1 MRTRVHLLKSEE
13 VDKGAYHEILQ
24 QLQSFS
30 GPLEFVSTLDEPV
43 FEDDEGIEFSNEDEN
58 GRDTTYPIPEEIME
72 YASYSDADDEICSLD
87 AHYVEAPQTLIR
99 LKWFDIF
106 ERCQAFR
113 KANDISEFEFVIL
126 LTDKGNEYNW
136 FAAPNP
142 KGGRDGFVQ
151 TSGLG
156 FYLPG
161 LSRASIVYLITTHIL
176 RHLMF
181 TDIREMSEEVH
192 QKSVG
197 CMNDFCGNK
206 TELILKIR
214 TADLCSDC
222 VKQLEKKQV
231 DPLLANQAFEIMEA
245 MRGEVLFRDRYSLLK
260 KPSRMSISGPNY
272 KIQFPDLANIELK
285 LDKIEKTIY
294 LFFLGKPSGVKL
306 NMLDEHREELIELY
320 LKVSPTSD
328 RATATKRIHERTDN
342 TNTQKISETI
352 SKIRRK
358 INDLVGDE
366 MGEHYIIAGANGEVK
381 KIGVDRNLV
390 SSISSH

>member
-13 VDKGAYHEILQ
+13 VDQAAYHEILQ

-30 GPLEFVSTLDEPV
+30 GPLEFVSTVDEPV
-43 FEDDEGIEFSNEDEN
+43 FEDDESTSFETYIKEI
-58 GRDTTYPIPEEIME
+58 RDTSLPLPEELIAKSPM
-72 YASYSDADDEICSLD
+72 YSFKKQISSEI
-87 AHYVEAPQTLIR
+87 ARFIEAPEKLTR
-99 LKWFDIF
+99 LKWDDIF

-126 LTDKGNEYNW
+126 LTDKGNEFNW

-161 LSRASIVYLITTHIL
+161 FSRASIVYLIVTHLL

-181 TDIREMSEEVH
+181 SSIREMSEGVH
-192 QKSVG
+192 QTSVG

-206 TELILKIR
+206 SELILKIR

-222 VKQLEKKQV
+222 VKRLEDKQV
-231 DPLLANQAFEIMEA
+231 DPLLANQVFEIMEA
-245 MRGEVLFRDRYSLLK
+245 TRSEILFRDRYSLLK
-260 KPSRMSISGPNY
+260 KPSRMNITGPNFT
-272 KIQFPDLANIELK
+272 IQFPDLANLELK

-294 LFFLGKPSGVKL
+294 LFFLGKPEGVKL
-306 NMLDEHREELIELY
+306 NMLDEHREELTELY

-328 RATATKRIHERTDN
+328 RTTATKRINERTDN
-342 TNTQKISETI
+342 AHTQKISETI

-358 INDLVGDE
+358 INDLLGDE
-366 MGEHYIIAGANGEVK
+366 MGEHYVIAGANGEVK
-381 KIGVDRNLV
+381 KIGVQRSLV
-390 SSISSH
+390 SFGGS

>member
-30 GPLEFVSTLDEPV
+30 GPLEFVSTIDEPV
-43 FEDDEGIEFSNEDEN
+43 FEDDESTSFETYLKEI
-58 GRDTTYPIPEEIME
+58 RDTSLPLPEELIAKSPM
-72 YASYSDADDEICSLD
+72 YSFKKQISSEI
-87 AHYVEAPQTLIR
+87 ARFIEAPEKLTR
-99 LKWFDIF
+99 LKWDDIF

-126 LTDKGNEYNW
+126 LTDKGNEFNW

-161 LSRASIVYLITTHIL
+161 FSRASIVYLIVTHLL

-181 TDIREMSEEVH
+181 SSIREMSEGVH
-192 QKSVG
+192 QTSVG

-206 TELILKIR
+206 SELILKIR

-222 VKQLEKKQV
+222 VKRLEDKQV
-231 DPLLANQAFEIMEA
+231 DPLLANQVFEIMEA
-245 MRGEVLFRDRYSLLK
+245 TRSEILFRDRYSLLK
-260 KPSRMSISGPNY
+260 KPSRMSITGPNFT
-272 KIQFPDLANIELK
+272 IQFPDLANIELK
-285 LDKIEKTIY
+285 LDKIEKTTY
-294 LFFLGKPSGVKL
+294 LFFLGKPEGVKL
-306 NMLDEHREELIELY
+306 NMLDEHREELTELY
-320 LKVSPTSD
+320 LKVSPTSTRD
-328 RATATKRIHERTDN
+328 TAAKRINERTDN

-358 INDLVGDE
+358 INDLLGNE
-366 MGEHYIIAGANGEVK
+366 MAEHYIIAGANGELK
-381 KIGVDRNLV
+381 KIGVERQLV
-390 SSISSH
+390 SFGGN

>member
-13 VDKGAYHEILQ
+13 VDQAAYHEILQ

-30 GPLEFVSTLDEPV
+30 GPLEFVSTVDEPV
-43 FEDDEGIEFSNEDEN
+43 FEDDESTSFETYIKEI
-58 GRDTTYPIPEEIME
+58 RDTSLPLPEELIAKSPM
-72 YASYSDADDEICSLD
+72 YSFKKQISSEI
-87 AHYVEAPQTLIR
+87 ARFIEAPEKLTR
-99 LKWFDIF
+99 LKWDDIF

-126 LTDKGNEYNW
+126 LTDKGNEFNW

-161 LSRASIVYLITTHIL
+161 FSRASIVYLIVTHLL

-181 TDIREMSEEVH
+181 SSIREMSEGVH
-192 QKSVG
+192 QTSVG

-206 TELILKIR
+206 SELILKIR

-222 VKQLEKKQV
+222 VKRLEDKQV
-231 DPLLANQAFEIMEA
+231 DPLLANQVFEIMEA
-245 MRGEVLFRDRYSLLK
+245 TRSEILFRDRYSLLK
-260 KPSRMSISGPNY
+260 KPSRMSITGPNY

-294 LFFLGKPSGVKL
+294 LFFLGKPEGVKL
-306 NMLDEHREELIELY
+306 NMLDEHREELTELY
-320 LKVSPTSD
+320 LKVSPTSTRD
-328 RATATKRIHERTDN
+328 TAAKRINERTDN

-358 INDLVGDE
+358 INDLLGDE
-366 MGEHYIIAGANGEVK
+366 MGEHYIIAGANGELK
-381 KIGVDRNLV
+381 KIGVDRNL
-390 SSISSH
+390 ISFLK

>member
-13 VDKGAYHEILQ
+13 VDQAAYHEILQ

-30 GPLEFVSTLDEPV
+30 GPLEFVSTVDEPV
-43 FEDDEGIEFSNEDEN
+43 FEDDESTSFETYIKEI
-58 GRDTTYPIPEEIME
+58 RDTSLPLPEELIAKSPM
-72 YASYSDADDEICSLD
+72 YSFKKQISSEI
-87 AHYVEAPQTLIR
+87 ARFIEAPEKLTR
-99 LKWFDIF
+99 LKWDDIF

-126 LTDKGNEYNW
+126 LTDKGNEFNW

-161 LSRASIVYLITTHIL
+161 FSRASIVYLIVTHLL

-181 TDIREMSEEVH
+181 SSIREMSEGVH
-192 QKSVG
+192 QSSVG

-206 TELILKIR
+206 SELILKIR

-222 VKQLEKKQV
+222 VKRLEDKQV
-231 DPLLANQAFEIMEA
+231 DPLLANQVFEIMEA
-245 MRGEVLFRDRYSLLK
+245 TRSEILFRDRYSLLK
-260 KPSRMSISGPNY
+260 KPSRMSITGPNY

-294 LFFLGKPSGVKL
+294 LFFLGKPGGVKL

-328 RATATKRIHERTDN
+328 RATATRRIHERTDN

-366 MGEHYIIAGANGEVK
+366 MGEHYIIAGANGELK
-381 KIGVDRNLV
+381 KIGVERHLV
-390 SSISSH
+390 SFGGN

>member
-13 VDKGAYHEILQ
+13 VNQAAYHEILQ

-30 GPLEFVSTLDEPV
+30 GPLEFVSTIDEPV
-43 FEDDEGIEFSNEDEN
+43 FEDDESTSFETYIKEI
-58 GRDTTYPIPEEIME
+58 RDTSLPLPEELIAKSPM
-72 YASYSDADDEICSLD
+72 YSFKKQISSEI
-87 AHYVEAPQTLIR
+87 ARFIEAPEKLTR
-99 LKWFDIF
+99 LKWDDIF

-126 LTDKGNEYNW
+126 LTDKGNEFNW

-181 TDIREMSEEVH
+181 TNIREMSEGVH

-206 TELILKIR
+206 SELILKIR

-222 VKQLEKKQV
+222 VKRLEDKQV
-231 DPLLANQAFEIMEA
+231 DPLLANQVFEIMEA
-245 MRGEVLFRDRYSLLK
+245 TRSEILFRDRYSLLK
-260 KPSRMSISGPNY
+260 KPSRMSITGPNFT
-272 KIQFPDLANIELK
+272 IQFPDLANIELK

-306 NMLDEHREELIELY
+306 NMLDEHREELTELY
-320 LKVSPTSD
+320 LKVSPTSTRD
-328 RATATKRIHERTDN
+328 TAAKRINERTDN

-358 INDLVGDE
+358 INDLLGNE
-366 MGEHYIIAGANGEVK
+366 MAEHYVIAGANGELK
-381 KIGVDRNLV
+381 KIGVDRNL
-390 SSISSH
+390 ISFLK

>member
-13 VDKGAYHEILQ
+13 VDQAAYHEILQ
-24 QLQSFS
+24 QLQLFS
-30 GPLEFVSTLDEPV
+30 GPLEFVSTVDEPV
-43 FEDDEGIEFSNEDEN
+43 FEDDEGFEFVNSDEI
-58 GRDTTYPIPEEIME
+58 GRDTSHSLPDEMLHHEICYSINE
-72 YASYSDADDEICSLD
+72 ISYSEKAYYD
-87 AHYVEAPQTLIR
+87 EAPQKLTR
-99 LKWFDIF
+99 LKWDDIF
-106 ERCQAFR
+106 DRCKSFR
-113 KANDISEFEFVIL
+113 LKNDISEFEFVIL
-126 LTDKGNEYNW
+126 LTDKGNEFNW

-161 LSRASIVYLITTHIL
+161 FSRASIVYLIVTHLL

-181 TDIREMSEEVH
+181 SSIREMSEGVH
-192 QKSVG
+192 QTSVG

-206 TELILKIR
+206 SELILKIR

-222 VKQLEKKQV
+222 VKRLEDKQV
-231 DPLLANQAFEIMEA
+231 DPLLANQVFEIMEA
-245 MRGEVLFRDRYSLLK
+245 TRSEILFRDRYSLLK
-260 KPSRMSISGPNY
+260 KPSRMSITGPNY

-285 LDKIEKTIY
+285 LDKIEKTTY
-294 LFFLGKPSGVKL
+294 LFFLGKPEGVKL
-306 NMLDEHREELIELY
+306 NMLDEHREELTELY
-320 LKVSPTSD
+320 LKVSPTSTRD
-328 RATATKRIHERTDN
+328 TAAKRINERTDN

-358 INDLVGDE
+358 INDLLGNE
-366 MGEHYIIAGANGEVK
+366 MAEHYIISGANGELK

-390 SSISSH
+390 SFLKN